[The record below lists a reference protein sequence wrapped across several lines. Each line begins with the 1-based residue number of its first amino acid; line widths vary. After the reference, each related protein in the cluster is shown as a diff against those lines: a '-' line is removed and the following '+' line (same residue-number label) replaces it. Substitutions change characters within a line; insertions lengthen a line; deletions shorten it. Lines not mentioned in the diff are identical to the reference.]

1 MTDDHEQSSIS
12 EDAGKAKHPTFSR
25 RKFLAAS
32 ALGAAGLAV
41 AGCGS
46 GSTKSTS
53 ATTSAGSEASGTSGA
68 AKTFST
74 KKRVTL
80 QMWNQPTWSD
90 AVTERQFW
98 QQIGKK
104 FTQQHSNV
112 ELEVSWISWDSSFAK
127 EVAAIK
133 AGNTPDFT
141 QTGAEQMVSMAAAN
155 GVEPVDDIIAM
166 MPESKWTNQIKYFK
180 YDDHYYGVP
189 YLIGCY
195 IFYYRQDLL
204 EKAGISS
211 APSTWPE
218 WLDAATK
225 AQNTS
230 DGTYGMGLD
239 YTLGASSDQ
248 LLQGIVYAAGGE
260 ILNKQKQVAFDSPQT
275 AEAFKFYCQSVPDA
289 KVLPPG
295 VTALTSPTT
304 MATPLDTLY
313 ETGRIVT
320 ALRWGIE
327 ALTYKAGFSSVY
339 DKTAYALP
347 PAGPSGHPG
356 SFANDNPF
364 WIFKASKNISWTKEF
379 LRFFYEP
386 ANVEALVTQSGW
398 LSPYSGISTALD
410 DVPWFKTMN
419 DTMPYAVRFGFD
431 YGPEAQNGNAE
442 NAFYLGECAQQIF
455 LQHTPVDTALA
466 KYQKMFEQI
475 YKLPG
480 D

>member
-1 MTDDHEQSSIS
+1 MTTAHDPDVTPAQPEGEHN
-12 EDAGKAKHPTFSR
+12 SR
-25 RKFLAAS
+25 LTRRNFLKAS
-32 ALGAAGLAV
+32 AFGAAGLAV

-46 GSTKSTS
+46 STKSSS
-53 ATTSAGSEASGTSGA
+53 ATTTATSTSTGSSAVKS
-68 AKTFST
+68 FST

-98 QQIGKK
+98 QTIGKK
-104 FTQQHSNV
+104 FNKANPNV
-112 ELEVSWISWDSSFAK
+112 ELNVSWISWDSSFAK

-133 AGNTPDFT
+133 SGNTPDFT
-141 QTGAEQMVSMAAAN
+141 QTGAEQMVSMAASN
-155 GVEPVDDIIAM
+155 GVEPIDDIIGM

-180 YDDHYYGVP
+180 YDGHYYGAP

-204 EKAGISS
+204 EKAGFSS
-211 APSTWPE
+211 APKTWTD
-218 WLDAATK
+218 WLNAAMK
-225 AQNTS
+225 AQS
-230 DGTYGMGLD
+230 PSAGTYGMGLD

-248 LLQGIVYAAGGE
+248 LLQGIIYSAGGE
-260 ILNKQKQVAFDSPQT
+260 ILNKKKQVAFDSPQT
-275 AEAFKFYCQSVPDA
+275 AEAFQFYCQTVPNA

-379 LRFFYEP
+379 LRFFYQPE
-386 ANVEALVTQSGW
+386 NVEALVTQSGW
-398 LSPYSGISTALD
+398 LSPYSGISTSLD

-419 DTMPYAVRFGFD
+419 ETMPYAVRFGFD

-442 NAFYLGECAQQIF
+442 NAFYLGQCAQSIF
-455 LQHTPVDTALA
+455 LQHTAVDTALA

-475 YKLPG
+475 YSLPG
-480 D
+480 A